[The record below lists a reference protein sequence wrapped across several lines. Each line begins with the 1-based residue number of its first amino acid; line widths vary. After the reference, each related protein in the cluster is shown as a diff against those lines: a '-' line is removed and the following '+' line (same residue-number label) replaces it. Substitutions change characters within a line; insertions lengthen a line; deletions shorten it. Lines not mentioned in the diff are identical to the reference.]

1 MLFRKRLVN
10 EMIWVALGLFVV
22 LLLIVLTTQI
32 VRLLGEAAVGA
43 LASSA
48 VWVVMGFAAVRYL
61 PVLLSL
67 MLFVSVLSV
76 MTRLWKDNEMVVW
89 FASGR
94 SIADFI
100 RPVLGLAIPVV
111 ALIAAMSLFVSP
123 WAQQKNREFREA
135 ALAKQDMT
143 QLSPGVFR
151 EAGSA
156 DKVYFVENFSGLAQ
170 SGNNVFM
177 QIRRN
182 GKISYVLAERGGLHV
197 DEAGD
202 RWVWLKDARAYEA
215 LPGTLNYDLL
225 HMAEG
230 RVRLDDPKPAPV
242 SPSTQALPTARL
254 LGSPVSEHQAELHWR
269 LALPIATLILAL
281 AAIPLAF
288 FNARG
293 GRMVNILFAG
303 ILAFAYYNCMNVAQS
318 WLSAGKIPGWIG
330 MWPLHLLAAA
340 LTVWLFWWRSRLRRG

>member
-67 MLFVSVLSV
+67 MLFVSILAV
-76 MTRLWKDNEMVVW
+76 MTRLWKDHEMVVW
-89 FASGR
+89 FACGR
-94 SIADFI
+94 SVSDFI
-100 RPVLGLAIPVV
+100 RPVLGFAVPVV
-111 ALIAAMSLFVSP
+111 LLIGSMSLFVSP
-123 WAQQKNREFREA
+123 WASQKNREFREA

-156 DKVYFVENFSGLAQ
+156 DRVYFVENFSGMAQ
-170 SGNNVFM
+170 AGNNVFM
-177 QIRRN
+177 QVRR
-182 GKISYVLAERGGLHV
+182 GEKLSFILAERGGLYV
-197 DEAGD
+197 DEQGD
-202 RWVWLKDARAYEA
+202 RWVWLNKAHAYEA
-215 LPGTLNYDLL
+215 VPGTLNYDLL
-225 HMAEG
+225 QMESG
-230 RVRLDDPKPAPV
+230 RVRIDDPARPAV
-242 SPSTQALPTARL
+242 SPANQALPTQAL
-254 LGSPVSEHQAELHWR
+254 LGSKIPEQQAELHWR
-269 LALPIATLILAL
+269 LALPIASLILAL

-293 GRMVNILFAG
+293 GRMMNILFAG
-303 ILAFAYYNCMNVAQS
+303 VLAFLYYNCMNIAQS
-318 WLSAGKIPGWIG
+318 WLASGKIPGWVG
-330 MWPLHLLAAA
+330 MWPLHLLAAG
-340 LTVWLFWWRSRLRRG
+340 LTVWLYWWRSRLRR

>member
-10 EMIWVALGLFVV
+10 EMVWVALGLFVI

-67 MLFVSVLSV
+67 MLFVSILAV
-76 MTRLWKDNEMVVW
+76 MTRLWKDHEMVVW
-89 FASGR
+89 FAAGR
-94 SIADFI
+94 GIGSFI
-100 RPVLGLAIPVV
+100 RPVLGFAVPVV
-111 ALIAAMSLFVSP
+111 MLIAAMSLFVSP
-123 WAQQKNREFREA
+123 WAQKKNREFREA
-135 ALAKQDMT
+135 ALARQDMT

-151 EAGSA
+151 EAGNA
-156 DKVYFVENFSGLAQ
+156 DRVYFVENFSGAAQ
-170 SGNNVFM
+170 AGNNVFM
-177 QIRRN
+177 QIRRDD
-182 GKISYVLAERGGLHV
+182 KLSIILAERGGLYV

-202 RWVWLKDARAYEA
+202 RWVWLNNAHGYESV
-215 LPGTLNYDLL
+215 PGALNYDLM
-225 HMAEG
+225 HFESG
-230 RVRLDDPKPAPV
+230 RVRIDDPQRPVV
-242 SPSTQALPTARL
+242 SPANQALPTRAL
-254 LGSPVSEHQAELHWR
+254 LGSAIPEQVAELHWR
-269 LALPIATLILAL
+269 LGLPISTFILAL

-293 GRMVNILFAG
+293 GRMLNIVFAG
-303 ILAFAYYNCMNVAQS
+303 VMAFLYYNCMNVMQA
-318 WLSAGKIPGWIG
+318 WLAAGKIPAAVG

-340 LTVWLFWWRSRLRRG
+340 LTVWLFVWRSRLRR